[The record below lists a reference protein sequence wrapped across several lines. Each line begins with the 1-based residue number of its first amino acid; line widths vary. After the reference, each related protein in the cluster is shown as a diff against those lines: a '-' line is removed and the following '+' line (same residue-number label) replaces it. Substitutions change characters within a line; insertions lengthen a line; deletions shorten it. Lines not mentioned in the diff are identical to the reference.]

1 MNDCCKSKLEEL
13 VKRMGEK
20 IGPLVD
26 TADPNTAMTEEQFGM
41 FKVMMWVSGEAE
53 KMIGPLPGEGGE

>member
-13 VKRMGEK
+13 LKRMSDK
-20 IGPLVD
+20 FGPLVD

-53 KMIGPLPGEGGE
+53 KMIGQLPGENEK

>member
-26 TADPNTAMTEEQFGM
+26 TAGPNTAMTEEQFGM
-41 FKVMMWVSGEAE
+41 FKVMMWVSEEAK
-53 KMIGPLPGEGGE
+53 KMAEGGE

>member
-1 MNDCCKSKLEEL
+1 MSDCCKSKLEEL
-13 VKRMGEK
+13 LQRMSDK